1 MTDFSYLFFHLQ
13 IIYRY
18 YLVMDKSLKRLT
30 RIYDMLKF
38 LLQALFTLFQTLS
51 LASALDRVT
60 DVALASISH
69 EQTQ

>member
-30 RIYDMLKF
+30 RVYDMLKF
-38 LLQALFTLFQTLS
+38 LLQALFTLFPTLS
-51 LASALDRVT
+51 LVSALDRVT

-69 EQTQ
+69 EQTH

>member
-13 IIYRY
+13 IVYRY

-30 RIYDMLKF
+30 RIYDMLKL
-38 LLQALFTLFQTLS
+38 LLQALFTLFPTLS

-69 EQTQ
+69 EQTH

>member
-1 MTDFSYLFFHLQ
+1 MTDFSYLSFHLQ

-30 RIYDMLKF
+30 RIFDMLKF
-38 LLQALFTLFQTLS
+38 LLQALFTLFPTLS

-69 EQTQ
+69 EQAH

>member
-1 MTDFSYLFFHLQ
+1 MTDFLYLFFHLQ

-18 YLVMDKSLKRLT
+18 NLVIDKSLKRFT
-30 RIYDMLKF
+30 GIYDMLKF
-38 LLQALFTLFQTLS
+38 LLHALFTLFPTLS

-69 EQTQ
+69 EQTH

>member
-18 YLVMDKSLKRLT
+18 YLVMDKT

-38 LLQALFTLFQTLS
+38 LLQALFTLFPRLS

>member
-18 YLVMDKSLKRLT
+18 NLVMDKSLKRLT

-38 LLQALFTLFQTLS
+38 LLQALFAFFPTLS

-69 EQTQ
+69 EQTH

>member
-18 YLVMDKSLKRLT
+18 YLVMDKSLKPLT

-38 LLQALFTLFQTLS
+38 LLQALFTLFPRLS